1 MRYTTIIDISEVSSV
16 YRNRNA
22 RIIYLHMV
30 LKSGW
35 HDNDR
40 DLIDIS
46 IRNLAFRTGLT
57 ISATRHALQQL
68 EHAGLIA
75 RQGTLWAV
83 KKFIFEEPVTPRAR
97 TKAQQKQL
105 DAAVERR
112 RNEAKREQEREI
124 EAAIRTRNFDQGK
137 TSFMIYYE
145 SLLEQAKAG
154 DVDAQK
160 AVERN
165 RKAYEQQKKSMEEN
179 QKKIRQ

>member
-1 MRYTTIIDISEVSSV
+1 MRYTTIIDISEVPSV

-30 LKSGW
+30 LRSGW

-57 ISATRHALQQL
+57 VSATRHALHQL
-68 EHAGLIA
+68 EHAGLVS

-83 KKFIFEEPVTPRAR
+83 KKFIMEEPVTPRAR
-97 TKAQQKQL
+97 TKSQQKQL

-112 RNEAKREQEREI
+112 RTEAKREQEREI
-124 EAAIRTRNFDQGK
+124 EATIRQQNFDQGK
-137 TSFMIYYE
+137 TSFMLWYE
-145 SLLEQAKAG
+145 SILEKAEHG
-154 DVDAQK
+154 DIEAQK
-160 AVERN
+160 SVERN
-165 RKAYEQQKKSMEEN
+165 RATYEQHKKNMEEN
-179 QKKIRQ
+179 LKESKQ

>member
-1 MRYTTIIDISEVSSV
+1 MRYTTIVDISEITSV

-30 LKSGW
+30 LRSGW

-46 IRNLAFRTGLT
+46 IRNLAYRTGLT

-68 EHAGLIA
+68 EHAGLIS

-83 KKFIFEEPVTPRAR
+83 KKFIFEETVTPRAR
-97 TKAQQKQL
+97 TKSQQKQL

-124 EAAIRTRNFDQGK
+124 ENAIRIRNFDQGK
-137 TSFMIYYE
+137 TSFMLWYE
-145 SLLEQAKAG
+145 SLVEKARAG
-154 DVDAQK
+154 DMEAQK
-160 AVERN
+160 SVDRN
-165 RKAYEQQKKSMEEN
+165 RKTYEQHKKNMEEN
-179 QKKIRQ
+179 QKQDKQ

>member
-1 MRYTTIIDISEVSSV
+1 M

-30 LKSGW
+30 LRSGW

-46 IRNLAFRTGLT
+46 IRNLASRTGLT
-57 ISATRHALQQL
+57 ISATRHALHQL
-68 EHAGLIA
+68 EHAGLVA

-83 KKFIFEEPVTPRAR
+83 RKFILEEPVTPRAR

-112 RNEAKREQEREI
+112 RTEAKREQEREI
-124 EAAIRTRNFDQGK
+124 EATIRQRNFDQGK
-137 TSFMIYYE
+137 TSFMLWYE
-145 SLLEQAKAG
+145 SLLEEAKAG
-154 DVDAQK
+154 DIDAQK
-160 AVERN
+160 SVERN
-165 RKAYEQQKKSMEEN
+165 RKTYEMHKKNMEDN
-179 QKKIRQ
+179 QKKTRQ